1 MTDSIA
7 FYISSIF
14 GLCRKVRFP
23 GTLASFVALIFSFL
37 SYYFLGKTAY
47 IFLFFIFLVVGFW
60 AIQKIHKKESTGD
73 HQWIGIDEWIGM
85 WLTNF
90 FLFKFNFS
98 LTEIIIFS
106 VVSFVIFRIIDITKF
121 IPPLRTINEDKDQK
135 AVAVILDDL
144 IAGCYTYLIMLII
157 LGLYDLKFLYVS
169 FLILLPAMIANMT
182 PVLLKIK
189 YWNTPINEKIFGK
202 NKTWRGFLSAIIAGT
217 FSYFIL
223 VKFGLIDSI
232 DDLSFIILIGF
243 LFSFGAIGGDLI
255 KSFFKRKIGV
265 GSGESWTPWDQI
277 DYVLGA
283 IILTY
288 FIYQYTFSQII
299 FMLILG
305 GTISAL
311 SHRFGYML
319 KINST
324 KQ

>member
-1 MTDSIA
+1 MIDSIA

-14 GLCRKVRFP
+14 GLCKKVKFP
-23 GTLASFVALIFSFL
+23 GTLASFLALIFSFL

-60 AIQKIHKKESTGD
+60 AIQKIHKKESIGD

-85 WLTNF
+85 WLANF
-90 FLFKFNFS
+90 FLFEFNFN

-106 VVSFVIFRIIDITKF
+106 TISFVIFRIIDITKF
-121 IPPLRTINEDKDQK
+121 IPPLHTVNEDKDQK
-135 AVAVILDDL
+135 AVAVILDDF
-144 IAGCYTYLIMLII
+144 IAGCYTYFIMLII
-157 LGLYDLKFLYVS
+157 LGFYDLKFLYIS
-169 FLILLPAMIANMT
+169 LLILLPIMIANMT

-202 NKTWRGFLSAIIAGT
+202 NKTWRGFLGAIIAGT
-217 FSYFIL
+217 LSYFIL
-223 VKFGLIDSI
+223 VKFGLVNSI
-232 DDLSFIILIGF
+232 NDLSFIILIGF

-255 KSFFKRKIGV
+255 ESFLKRKMNIAA
-265 GSGESWTPWDQI
+265 GESWTPWDQI

-299 FMLILG
+299 FMLVLG
-305 GTISAL
+305 GVISAIF
-311 SHRFGYML
+311 HRFGYML
-319 KINST
+319 KMNSA